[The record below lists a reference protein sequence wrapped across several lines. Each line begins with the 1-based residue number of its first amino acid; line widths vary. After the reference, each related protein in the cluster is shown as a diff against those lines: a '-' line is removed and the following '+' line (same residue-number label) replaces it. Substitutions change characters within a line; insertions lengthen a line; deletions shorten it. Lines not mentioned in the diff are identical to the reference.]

1 VRAGT
6 VRALKLDP
14 FSGISGDM
22 FAGTMVQLVDSEEEI
37 LEIPSLLG
45 LGDVEIRL
53 DWVERSSL
61 RARKFDVLYRGTLAD
76 DVVGDH
82 GHRHLSEI
90 LELLESATLDRAVR
104 DRAVDMFNSLGE
116 AEVASHGGSLETI
129 HFHETGA
136 LDSIVDV
143 VAAAWLIERA
153 SVELILCEPI
163 CTGFGMVSTAHG
175 ELPVPGPATDHLLRG
190 YPVRAGCEE
199 GEMTTPT
206 GAAILKHLEP
216 SFERPLIRVL
226 RTAVGAGTKDL
237 AGRPNVLRAS
247 ICEIESGVEATN
259 AELSSAVLIETNID
273 DMPGELLGEDLVTRL
288 LEAGAL
294 DVVLHHVTMKKGRP
308 GIQLEVLGPPGSEET
323 LSNLLLEHTSTL
335 GVRVIPVRRHT
346 LPRTRVEVETVFG
359 SIGIKQAE
367 LPNGEVRGFPEFE
380 DCRRAAE
387 RAGVSVQRVYSEA
400 SSAYSV
406 AERSRRRT

>member
-1 VRAGT
+1 MI
-6 VRALKLDP
+6 ALKLDP

-22 FAGTMVQLVDSEEEI
+22 FAGTVVQLVDSEEEI

-61 RARKFDVLYRGTLAD
+61 RARKFDVLYRGTPAD

-90 LELLESATLDRAVR
+90 LELLESATLERAVR
-104 DRAVDMFNSLGE
+104 DRAIDMFNSLGE
-116 AEVASHGGSLETI
+116 AEVASHGGSLESI

-143 VAAAWLIERA
+143 VAAASLIERA

-163 CTGFGMVSTAHG
+163 CTGFGMVGTAHG

-190 YPVRAGCEE
+190 YPVRAGNEE

-206 GAAILKHLEP
+206 GAAILKHLDP
-216 SFERPLIRVL
+216 SFDRPLNRVL

-237 AGRPNVLRAS
+237 ASRPNVLRAS
-247 ICEIESGVEATN
+247 ICEIEGGVEVTS
-259 AELSSAVLIETNID
+259 AEVNSAEVSGAVLIETNID

-308 GIQLEVLGPPGSEET
+308 GIQLEVLGPRGSEET
-323 LSNLLLEHTSTL
+323 LSNLLLQHTSTL

-367 LPNGEVRGFPEFE
+367 LPDGEMRGFPEFE

-400 SSAYSV
+400 SSAYSL
-406 AERSRRRT
+406 AKRSWR